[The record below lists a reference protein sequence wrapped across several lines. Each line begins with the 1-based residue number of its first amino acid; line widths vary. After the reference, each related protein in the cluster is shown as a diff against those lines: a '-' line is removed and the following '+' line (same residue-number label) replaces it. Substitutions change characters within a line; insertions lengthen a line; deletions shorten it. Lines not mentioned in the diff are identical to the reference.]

1 MVKVGNMF
9 AEFEIT
15 HLSLMKLAGDRLV
28 QTLDVLEFEL
38 NPLEIKTFVAT
49 VQWLK

>member
-1 MVKVGNMF
+1 MVNVANMF
-9 AEFEIT
+9 AEFDIIS
-15 HLSLMKLAGDRLV
+15 LSLMKLAGDRLV
-28 QTLDVLEFEL
+28 RSLDVLEFEL

>member
-1 MVKVGNMF
+1 MNVENMF
-9 AEFEIT
+9 AEFEILN
-15 HLSLMKLAGDRLV
+15 LSLMKLAGDRLV

-49 VQWLK
+49 VQWFK